1 MAWEVNE
8 STMAVT
14 MHRGNTLA
22 YYVELTL
29 DDIPGLDDSDEFEA
43 GDVAIYEI
51 WNGNTRLIH
60 REFDLQP
67 ATPTD
72 IELGDGKFLIAFVN
86 SDTDTWAEGT
96 YDTEICMVLN
106 PVRSSGNVV
115 DGSTVFTVVQ
125 STIQIKPV
133 KIVI

>member
-1 MAWEVNE
+1 MAWDVNE
-8 STMAVT
+8 ETMAVT

-22 YYVELTL
+22 YWVELTL
-29 DDIPGLDDSDEFEA
+29 DDIPEVNDDEFVA
-43 GDVAIYEI
+43 GDVAIYEV
-51 WNGNTRLIH
+51 WNGSTRLIH

-67 ATPTD
+67 DEPTE
-72 IELGDGKFLIAFVN
+72 IEPGDGKFLIALVN
-86 SDTDTWAEGT
+86 SDTDTWQEGT

-106 PVRSSGNVV
+106 PTRSDGSVV